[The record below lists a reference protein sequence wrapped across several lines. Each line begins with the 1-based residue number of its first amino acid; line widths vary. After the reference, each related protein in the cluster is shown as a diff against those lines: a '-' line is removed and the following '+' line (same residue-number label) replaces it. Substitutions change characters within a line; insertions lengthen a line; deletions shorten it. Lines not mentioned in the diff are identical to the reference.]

1 MYMFSMNLF
10 EHNVSFAGREK
21 LSAMPAGGAAPAA
34 AAAAAPAA
42 AAAEEKKG
50 QFCTLLPLS
59 NVLFS
64 LVCDDYQFTPS
75 FD

>member
-1 MYMFSMNLF
+1 MYLYEIVFFFKLVHLCMFSMNLF

-59 NVLFS
+59 
-64 LVCDDYQFTPS
+64 
-75 FD
+75 